1 MLIRDKIILLLILSN
16 FFKEKNQKIKNKFL
30 LLEPLIFY
38 FLQNEK
44 EYNRTD
50 LFNLL
55 KEFYIEDNIINNLLE
70 YFASHKSIDY
80 NRYSDVYKLNDNIK
94 YLNTMLVKSNTDWV
108 EFSSDAKNIIEKNN
122 LVNINNLNFDE
133 SFFFYFY
140 NVFDNNIINSN
151 NNNNEI
157 NLDISIIIEDMK
169 KKHGNNNK
177 YFDIIENII
186 NGIAIIKSVSY
197 VQNENKNIIKI
208 YLDNVFVCNILG
220 WCDNIRHKNSLS
232 IVQYLKNNGFTIRI
246 HRETLELVYVNVSK
260 YLSAKNKNKNIK
272 VGTLYHYLQS
282 PDPKNDYL
290 NLNQLPLS
298 TIKDNIIKKLKDN
311 YVEIDTNYL
320 DIKIDCFDSLYRNI
334 DSKRQEMYRKKQQSI
349 EFGEIEVLPSKEQT
363 DYDYQIIK
371 YYIEKNNKL
380 ISSDSVLDEL
390 FLTYQSAILG
400 SLPYNQNEYIYSYI
414 MWVKQFIKISV
425 LDNILCNITSNIS
438 LYKGLIF
445 DYFNNIL
452 SNEVINKLHNIIN
465 NQNISDDDKK
475 MLLGFAADSNH
486 WNDVITLEADEIVE
500 NIKNNEKE
508 IDILRKE
515 NKKYN
520 DDINKLK
527 NDIEKIKEENEEQK
541 NKRED
546 KYTNDIIN
554 IKNQYND
561 NINKLKND
569 IKKIKEE
576 NEEQKNKLEDKYTND
591 ILNIKNNFKIFV
603 CYTIA
608 AIVIV
613 VSFFTKEIL
622 TIEFQDFALYF
633 IRAGSFLFAA
643 VYTIFIKN
651 KK

>member
-16 FFKEKNQKIKNKFL
+16 FFKEKNQKIKDKFL

-80 NRYSDVYKLNDNIK
+80 NRYSDVYKLNDDIK
-94 YLNTMLVKSNTDWV
+94 YLNTMLIKANTDWV

-140 NVFDNNIINSN
+140 NVFDNNIINN

-177 YFDIIENII
+177 YFNIIENII
-186 NGIAIIKSVSY
+186 NGIAIIKSISY
-197 VQNENKNIIKI
+197 VKNENKNIIKI

-232 IVQYLKNNGFTIRI
+232 IIQYLKNNGFTIRI
-246 HRETLELVYVNVSK
+246 HRETLELVYINVSK
-260 YLSAKNKNKNIK
+260 YISAKKKNKNIK

-311 YVEIDTNYL
+311 YVEIDTDYL

-334 DSKRQEMYRKKQQSI
+334 DSKRQEMYIKKQQSI
-349 EFGEIEVLPSKEQT
+349 EFGEIEIWPSKEQT

-414 MWVKQFIKISV
+414 MWIKQFIKISV
-425 LDNILCNITSNIS
+425 LDNILHNITSNIS

-452 SNEVINKLHNIIN
+452 SNEVIEKLHDIIN
-465 NQNISDDDKK
+465 NQNISNDDRK
-475 MLLGFAADSNH
+475 MILGFAADNNH
-486 WNDVITLEADEIVE
+486 WKDIIINESEEIINSIKKQDDKIEELKKTNKELNCIMNELKEQNENYVLEYNNKITELSDKLTEQ
-500 NIKNNEKE
+500 NIKTDELTAGVSKANKNAKKAELKTRKYLFIIKLTLFWVVAFVLFTSIFLLQKNIIKIENTLLKSTFEFIWFIISSFLTIKE
-508 IDILRKE
+508 IIGYFKDKKNIL
-515 NKKYN
+515 KKY
-520 DDINKLK
+520 DDLHK
-527 NDIEKIKEENEEQK
+527 
-541 NKRED
+541 
-546 KYTNDIIN
+546 
-554 IKNQYND
+554 
-561 NINKLKND
+561 
-569 IKKIKEE
+569 
-576 NEEQKNKLEDKYTND
+576 
-591 ILNIKNNFKIFV
+591 
-603 CYTIA
+603 
-608 AIVIV
+608 
-613 VSFFTKEIL
+613 
-622 TIEFQDFALYF
+622 
-633 IRAGSFLFAA
+633 
-643 VYTIFIKN
+643 
-651 KK
+651 